1 MTAVLTAPAVVALFR
16 DPQSAADLADPLA
29 SASSTLACRSK
40 PMTCFRPGIASSSIG
55 SSRCAKK
62 RAMEK
67 MPARWP
73 PSSAPVAH
81 EDHPQRR
88 AMTQEQK
95 VIRVKVGVLELARFT
110 LNGGTALNLFFFDV
124 PRLSVDADLNYIGA
138 QDRATM
144 MAEREQV
151 ERASRAVFTREDFR
165 FSVFPHRTNTR
176 AANGGCD
183 IAAQL
188 AAKATSRSISIS
200 CFEFRYGHP
209 KPPTRAPQVSP
220 RPGRFLCS
228 TSMNWP
234 QANWR
239 RCSRVEPAE
248 TCSTLANCSGE
259 TI

>member
-1 MTAVLTAPAVVALFR
+1 VTAVLTAPAVVALFR

-40 PMTCFRPGIASSSIG
+40 PMTCFRPGTASSSIG
-55 SSRCAKK
+55 SSWCAKK

-88 AMTQEQK
+88 AMSQEQK

-110 LNGGTALNLFFFDV
+110 LNGGTALNLFLFDV
-124 PRLSVDADLNYIGA
+124 PRLLVDADLNYIGA

-144 MAEREQV
+144 MGRAGTGREGIESRLRER
-151 ERASRAVFTREDFR
+151 RFFG

-209 KPPTRAPQVSP
+209 KPPTRAP
-220 RPGRFLCS
+220 
-228 TSMNWP
+228 
-234 QANWR
+234 
-239 RCSRVEPAE
+239 
-248 TCSTLANCSGE
+248 
-259 TI
+259 